1 MRNRL
6 LPLAAAAIV
15 LVAIAADVV
24 FALDRSEIV
33 IALSVVSTLII
44 AASVFLMFGGNEDD
58 GASPSHGHAEP

>member
-24 FALDRSEIV
+24 FALDRSETV
-33 IALSVVSTLII
+33 IALSVVSTVII
-44 AASVFLMFGGNEDD
+44 AASVFLMFGGGEDD
-58 GASPSHGHAEP
+58 ETSPSHGHAEP